1 MCYAMPMFR
10 RALALFLAAV
20 LVLGWTGAIA
30 ATGCGA
36 PTGKAASS
44 LSALP
49 GGCGTCEED
58 ENKSQPLQG
67 CAVLACTAGCV
78 SGPSTA
84 AEAAPGLRLVA
95 AAEKAVPAP
104 HDSLL
109 ARAIPPDHP
118 PPR

>member
-1 MCYAMPMFR
+1 MFR
-10 RALALFLAAV
+10 RALSVFLALV

-30 ATGCGA
+30 SAGCVA
-36 PTGKAASS
+36 PTGKVTAT
-44 LSALP
+44 LSAAP

-58 ENKSQPLQG
+58 DAKGRPQQG

-78 SGPSTA
+78 SGPATA
-84 AEAAPGLRLVA
+84 ADPAPSISRVNAIDTLAL
-95 AAEKAVPAP
+95 AP
-104 HDSLL
+104 HDALR